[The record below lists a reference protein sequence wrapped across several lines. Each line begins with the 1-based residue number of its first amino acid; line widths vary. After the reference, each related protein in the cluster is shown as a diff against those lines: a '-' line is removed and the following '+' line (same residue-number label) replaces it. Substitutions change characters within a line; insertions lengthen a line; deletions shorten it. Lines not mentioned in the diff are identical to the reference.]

1 MSAGLDSRLLGL
13 QGELDEH
20 ARVARY
26 LGLDLARPVRSL
38 ADGYPENAIALVG
51 KITERLL
58 KQLWIHHGAPGT
70 PDGKA
75 LADLISGC
83 RPYIRSH
90 RVIGALHEIQRLRNR
105 SAHDGYPV
113 ADEDGML
120 AIRRLLDVLSWY
132 TSTGSG
138 ALSQHAPRLSLAA
151 AAKTEFLAGLYLTLD
166 FRLATRKELSQHTAY
181 LLFTRERGLRREH
194 VELLLSSDTNEA
206 TRALAAAGGT
216 LLRDGLP
223 RLTRFLVLDAALDGR
238 LPPPLRGDWQVVAY
252 GRFMDVFADC
262 GRHIADVAGLYPPLD
277 APAVPIKGDL
287 LAADAQSGEME
298 VSSARGRPRA
308 PRASGGGRRELAHH
322 RRPRQRQDNPGQA
335 AGRRTKQR
343 RPAVPV
349 LLRLEPQR
357 PPRVVLR
364 LRHPDSGPVYA
375 CRGRVRVPG
384 VLLFH
389 PRGVCAVRPG
399 RVRRSG
405 G

>member
-20 ARVARY
+20 ARIARY

-138 ALSQHAPRLSLAA
+138 ALSQHAPRLSPAA
-151 AAKTEFLAGLYLTLD
+151 AAKAEFLAGLYVTLD
-166 FRLATRKELSQHTAY
+166 FRLASRKELSQHTAY
-181 LLFTRERGLRREH
+181 LLFTRERGLRRRARG
-194 VELLLSSDTNEA
+194 TAAQPRTGEA

-216 LLRDGLP
+216 LLRAGLP
-223 RLTRFLVLDAALDGR
+223 RLTRFLVLDAASDGARPR
-238 LPPPLRGDWQVVAY
+238 LLGDGCQVVTY
-252 GRFMDVFADC
+252 DRFMDVFADC
-262 GRHIADVAGLYPPLD
+262 GRHIADMAGLYPPLD
-277 APAVPIKGDL
+277 APAVPD
-287 LAADAQSGEME
+287 
-298 VSSARGRPRA
+298 
-308 PRASGGGRRELAHH
+308 
-322 RRPRQRQDNPGQA
+322 
-335 AGRRTKQR
+335 
-343 RPAVPV
+343 
-349 LLRLEPQR
+349 
-357 PPRVVLR
+357 
-364 LRHPDSGPVYA
+364 
-375 CRGRVRVPG
+375 
-384 VLLFH
+384 
-389 PRGVCAVRPG
+389 
-399 RVRRSG
+399 
-405 G
+405 

>member
-120 AIRRLLDVLSWY
+120 AIRRLLDVLAWY

-138 ALSQHAPRLSLAA
+138 ALSQHAPRLSPAA
-151 AAKTEFLAGLYLTLD
+151 AAKAEFLAGLYVTLD
-166 FRLATRKELSQHTAY
+166 FRLASRTELSQHTAY
-181 LLFTRERGLRREH
+181 LLFTRERGLR
-194 VELLLSSDTNEA
+194 
-206 TRALAAAGGT
+206 TRARGAAAEPGRRRSHPGSGGSGRDAAAGWAAQPHPVPGPGRRGRRPARPAAGQ
-216 LLRDGLP
+216 LPGGVLRP
-223 RLTRFLVLDAALDGR
+223 VHGR
-238 LPPPLRGDWQVVAY
+238 LRGLR
-252 GRFMDVFADC
+252 
-262 GRHIADVAGLYPPLD
+262 P
-277 APAVPIKGDL
+277 
-287 LAADAQSGEME
+287 
-298 VSSARGRPRA
+298 ARGRRGAAVPA
-308 PRASGGGRRELAHH
+308 AGRASGAH
-322 RRPRQRQDNPGQA
+322 
-335 AGRRTKQR
+335 
-343 RPAVPV
+343 
-349 LLRLEPQR
+349 
-357 PPRVVLR
+357 
-364 LRHPDSGPVYA
+364 
-375 CRGRVRVPG
+375 RG
-384 VLLFH
+384 
-389 PRGVCAVRPG
+389 
-399 RVRRSG
+399 
-405 G
+405 